1 MPKHQSR
8 STFYCILCK
17 HLSSVSWNTWK
28 KSTIW
33 SHKRNCRCCC
43 VSASTDIMTCMH
55 VHRSICFSGF
65 SAEKELN
72 KLKLAICLSV
82 RLLKLWK
89 QHTRFSSTG
98 DKCWVCK
105 GRFKD
110 GHHPLLVSPE
120 RHQVTAVDEIPSTP
134 GWLLF
139 VCRIIILNTPV
150 LCITKR
156 TAKKK
161 AGWKTSGDDATNL
174 MHLLRA
180 EVKVVT
186 LCSESISN
194 FLTSGKGGR

>member
-1 MPKHQSR
+1 
-8 STFYCILCK
+8 
-17 HLSSVSWNTWK
+17 
-28 KSTIW
+28 
-33 SHKRNCRCCC
+33 
-43 VSASTDIMTCMH
+43 MTCMH

-89 QHTRFSSTG
+89 QHTHFSSTG

-139 VCRIIILNTPV
+139 VCRIIILNTRV
-150 LCITKR
+150 RCITKR
-156 TAKKK
+156 TVKKK
-161 AGWKTSGDDATNL
+161 VRYVGRYTTNV
-174 MHLLRA
+174 MHLLIS
-180 EVKVVT
+180 
-186 LCSESISN
+186 SESRSQSRDFMSISN
-194 FLTSGKGGR
+194 LLASGKGGSKYSNRCANCQTSLL